1 MYLIVGG
8 DSTIGR
14 ALSTF
19 WNNNGVHHFTTT
31 RKLETVAVHRPFVDL
46 ASKNWSHLEGLH
58 FSAVVFCA
66 ASTNLSTCENYPQD
80 TARINVEGTTKLASY
95 LSDRATYLLL
105 LSSNQVFDGSKPS
118 WKVTDHVCPVN
129 EYGRQKA
136 EAERLILQMQRS
148 AVLRLT
154 KVVHPDMHLLK
165 QWQESLQSGKPIEAF
180 ADLNISPISLKD
192 VVTQIDDL
200 VQNQKTGIHHL
211 SGKLDISYFS
221 FAKNYFKNIP
231 NVEFLIKKT
240 YIKDSK
246 FLAIA
251 SNSHTTLG

>member
-19 WNNNGVHHFTTT
+19 WNNNGVDHCATT
-31 RKLETVAVHRPFVDL
+31 RKLETVAVYRPFVDL
-46 ASKNWSHLEGLH
+46 ASKNWSQLDGLD
-58 FSAVVFCA
+58 FSGVVFCA
-66 ASTNLSTCENYPQD
+66 ASTKLSTCENYPQD
-80 TARINVEGTTKLASY
+80 TSKINVEGTIELARY
-95 LSDRATYLLL
+95 LSYRASYLLL
-105 LSSNQVFDGSKPS
+105 LSSNQVFDGSRPS
-118 WKVTDHVCPVN
+118 WKVNDHVCPIN

-154 KVVHPDMHLLK
+154 KVVHPDMHLIK
-165 QWQESLQSGKPIEAF
+165 QWHESLRSGKPIEAF
-180 ADLNISPISLKD
+180 ADMNISPISLKD

-200 VQNQKTGIHHL
+200 LQNQKTGIHHL
-211 SGKLDISYFS
+211 FGKLDISYFS

-231 NVEFLIKKT
+231 NSEFLIKKT

-246 FLAIA
+246 SLQ
-251 SNSHTTLG
+251 